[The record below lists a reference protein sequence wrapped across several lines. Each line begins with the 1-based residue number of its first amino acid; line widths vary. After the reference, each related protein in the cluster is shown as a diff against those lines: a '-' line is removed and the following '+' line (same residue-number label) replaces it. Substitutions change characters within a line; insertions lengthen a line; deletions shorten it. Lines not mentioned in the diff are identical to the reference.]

1 MAFPKL
7 SEVSMYPIT
16 IPSLG
21 LETRFRPYLV
31 KEEKVLLIASEQNDA
46 DLINEAVLDLV
57 KSCIEAE
64 INEKNLTTYDVEY
77 LFCNIRA
84 KSVGEVATLGFA
96 CSHEEC
102 FHQTEVKIRIED
114 ATIDWKDQKN
124 NIIEISENVSVEMG
138 HITYND
144 IIRNSKLKDAKTDSE
159 IIYLSTIMSMK
170 YVITDD
176 ERIDVADETFEELVE
191 FVNNM
196 TTEQFNLLREYA
208 TNSPEVK
215 LDVTWECEACHKEN
229 QVELRG
235 MADFF

>member
-1 MAFPKL
+1 
-7 SEVSMYPIT
+7 
-16 IPSLG
+16 
-21 LETRFRPYLV
+21 
-31 KEEKVLLIASEQNDA
+31 
-46 DLINEAVLDLV
+46 
-57 KSCIEAE
+57 
-64 INEKNLTTYDVEY
+64 
-77 LFCNIRA
+77 
-84 KSVGEVATLGFA
+84 
-96 CSHEEC
+96 
-102 FHQTEVKIRIED
+102 
-114 ATIDWKDQKN
+114 
-124 NIIEISENVSVEMG
+124 
-138 HITYND
+138 
-144 IIRNSKLKDAKTDSE
+144 
-159 IIYLSTIMSMK
+159 MSMK